1 MQRKHTLFF
10 DGLNASVKAVKE
22 KIIKKLDTKS
32 KVEDLILTN
41 HQRAEYYTYDSELI
55 QTNNVCL
62 CKKVKL
68 KGTLIKF

>member
-22 KIIKKLDTKS
+22 KIIKKLDIKS

-41 HQRAEYYTYDSELI
+41 HQRAEDYTYDSELI
-55 QTNNVCL
+55 QTNTYVL
-62 CKKVKL
+62 VR
-68 KGTLIKF
+68 KGKT

>member
-22 KIIKKLDTKS
+22 KIIKKLDIKS
-32 KVEDLILTN
+32 KVDDLIVAN
-41 HQRAEYYTYDSELI
+41 HQRAEDYTYDSELI
-55 QTNNVCL
+55 QTNNGCL
-62 CKKVKL
+62 CEKEKL